1 MKLQASMA
9 YLNRRSFLKG
19 VGARAL
25 AVAGV
30 GSPTPLLRRSWGAR
44 PTTKLVST
52 WNAFDVL
59 DPHVKYDVSAAAF
72 NLNMYDNL
80 LRYQGNPPQIVPWL
94 AERDEAAD
102 GGRRWTFHLRR
113 GVKFHDGS
121 ELTAEAVHY
130 SFARLLALGKGPS
143 AIFKRMGLTAERIRV
158 GDAYT
163 VQFSLDQPFGPFRV
177 AIPLVSIVNPALLKA
192 HEQDGDWGE
201 KWLARND
208 AGSGAFRLVK
218 ADASS
223 RLTMERFPEFWRGWQ
238 AKHLDE
244 VEIRVIREQSSQI
257 LALMKGD
264 VHIVQGNL
272 PADQL
277 ERLEKHPR
285 ITVTPQE
292 SMRILLIRMHNQR
305 EPFTDIN
312 VRKAFNHAFNYD
324 SFIKDI
330 LKNRVVRNPGPTPRP
345 LWGYPEDVAGYDY
358 DLDKAKAYLAKAHV
372 KITRPLDLHVQ
383 VTGEQSLQAGL
394 LFQSDLAKLDIEARL
409 VKALFP
415 TLTAST
421 KTQETTPDM
430 WIHWVS
436 TYYVDP
442 ENWIGE
448 MYDSSNWGTWKA
460 SSWYKNPEV
469 DALLDQARR
478 LVNQDQR
485 AKLYEEAYRLVVAD
499 AADIWIY
506 NTLEHVPIAKVVQ
519 GFQFSPVGSG
529 QEFWSIFLSVMG

>member
-1 MKLQASMA
+1 
-9 YLNRRSFLKG
+9 
-19 VGARAL
+19 
-25 AVAGV
+25 
-30 GSPTPLLRRSWGAR
+30 
-44 PTTKLVST
+44 
-52 WNAFDVL
+52 
-59 DPHVKYDVSAAAF
+59 
-72 NLNMYDNL
+72 MYDSL
-80 LRYQGNPPQIVPWL
+80 LRYQKNPPEIVPWL
-94 AERDEAAD
+94 AEHTDVAD
-102 GGRRWTFHLRR
+102 GGRTWTFRLRR
-113 GVKFHDGS
+113 GVQFHDGS
-121 ELTAEAVHY
+121 EVDAEAVRF
-130 SFARLLALGKGPS
+130 SFERLLAIGKGL
-143 AIFKRMGLTAERIRV
+143 AGVFKRMGLNGDKVRAV
-158 GDAYT
+158 GSHT
-163 VQFSLDQPFGPFRV
+163 VEIKLDRPY
-177 AIPLVSIVNPALLKA
+177 
-192 HEQDGDWGE
+192 
-201 KWLARND
+201 
-208 AGSGAFRLVK
+208 GAFRLVK
-218 ADASS
+218 ADSS
-223 RLTMERFPEFWRGWQ
+223 SGLTMERFPEFWRGWRE
-238 AKHLDE
+238 KYVDE

-272 PADQL
+272 PADQI

-358 DLDKAKAYLAKAHV
+358 DPDKAKAYLAKAQV

-383 VTGEQSLQAGL
+383 MTAEQSLQAGL
-394 LFQSDLAKLDIEARL
+394 LFQSDLAKLGIEVRL

-415 TLTAST
+415 ALTAST

-448 MYDSSNWGTWKA
+448 MYDSSNWGAWKA
-460 SSWYKNPEV
+460 SSWYQNPEV

-478 LVNQDQR
+478 LVDQDQR

-506 NTLEHVPIAKVVQ
+506 NTLEHVPLAKVVQ

-529 QEFWSIFLSVMG
+529 QEFWPISLSAKG